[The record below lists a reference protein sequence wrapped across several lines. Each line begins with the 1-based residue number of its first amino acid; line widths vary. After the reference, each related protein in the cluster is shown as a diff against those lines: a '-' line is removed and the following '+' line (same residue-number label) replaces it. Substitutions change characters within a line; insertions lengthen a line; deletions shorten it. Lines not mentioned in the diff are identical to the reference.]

1 MFSHASR
8 SDYSHLFAQYNTLM
22 VKFGKAFYTVLVVR
36 HGSNALSFEFI
47 FCFGCGQHICHY
59 FFIVC

>member
-8 SDYSHLFAQYNTLM
+8 SHLFAQYNTLM
-22 VKFGKAFYTVLVVR
+22 VKFGKAFYTVLVVK
-36 HGSNALSFEFI
+36 HGSDAFSIEFI
-47 FCFGCGQHICHY
+47 FRFGCHQHICHY